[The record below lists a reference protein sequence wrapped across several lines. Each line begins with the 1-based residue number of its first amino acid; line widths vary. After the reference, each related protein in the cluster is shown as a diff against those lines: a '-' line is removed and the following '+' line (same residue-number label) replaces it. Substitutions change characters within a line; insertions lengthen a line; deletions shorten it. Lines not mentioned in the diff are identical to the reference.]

1 MACIIAVSF
10 FAALRER
17 AGPVTWVMMIACVVV
32 FIAMQILGDQE
43 VMLWL
48 AWPFD
53 PTLKFEFLA
62 LLHPRVNALLA
73 DAYPL

>member
-1 MACIIAVSF
+1 MTS
-10 FAALRER
+10 
-17 AGPVTWVMMIACVVV
+17 VMMIACVVV

-48 AWPFD
+48 ARPFD
-53 PTLKFEFLA
+53 PTLKFEFWRYFTHA
-62 LLHPRVNALLA
+62 LMHFA